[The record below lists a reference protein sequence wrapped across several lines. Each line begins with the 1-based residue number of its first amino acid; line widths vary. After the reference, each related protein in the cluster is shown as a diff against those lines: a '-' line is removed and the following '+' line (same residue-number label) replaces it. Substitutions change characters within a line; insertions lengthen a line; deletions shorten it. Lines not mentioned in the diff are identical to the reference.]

1 MFLDACMIMYDR
13 VWMLL
18 FYQWTAEVLLKGP
31 KIPRWLCK
39 ILLMQCGRQED
50 GYIDEAN
57 VWISVTCVTCTTR
70 LYLDCPGLM
79 IGNPLL
85 VAFQIVAICVTHQ
98 EDLIILGFTPFH
110 TTWMTT
116 VQTESVAVGINIL
129 YFGCPNST
137 VVKHS
142 PGRAFLSKACHS
154 FNRNMAAFL
163 PWWLG
168 CSRFSMIFVSFIQI
182 YHWDIYIYPGT
193 LVSHW
198 FHVFPTYSAESR
210 DVQEGAAILLAVSG
224 GSLSEGIDFKAWP
237 GPKGKFLPNGPT
249 GVKHIKRP

>member
-18 FYQWTAEVLLKGP
+18 FYQWTAEVLL
-31 KIPRWLCK
+31 CK
-39 ILLMQCGRQED
+39 ILLMQCGRRED

-85 VAFQIVAICVTHQ
+85 VPFQIVAICVTHQ

-142 PGRAFLSKACHS
+142 PGRAFLSKACHN
-154 FNRNMAAFL
+154 FNWNMAAFL

-182 YHWDIYIYPGT
+182 YHWYIQA
-193 LVSHW
+193 HW
-198 FHVFPTYSAESR
+198 FHIGFTCFLH
-210 DVQEGAAILLAVSG
+210 I
-224 GSLSEGIDFKAWP
+224 
-237 GPKGKFLPNGPT
+237 LPNPEMSRK
-249 GVKHIKRP
+249 VPQFSWRSAVAA